1 MEEALKK
8 QQEAESVATIEDQE
22 ATIRAQNEELNKYR
36 EQDLKRENRR
46 KFIKKVS
53 VFSKKIFLRLIII
66 GVVVAITYGITK
78 HVKADAAN
86 TVSIVVTMVGIFISG
101 VDIVK
106 NVFNDVFTNKED

>member
-1 MEEALKK
+1 M
-8 QQEAESVATIEDQE
+8 
-22 ATIRAQNEELNKYR
+22 
-36 EQDLKRENRR
+36 
-46 KFIKKVS
+46 
-53 VFSKKIFLRLIII
+53 
-66 GVVVAITYGITK
+66 VVAITYGITK